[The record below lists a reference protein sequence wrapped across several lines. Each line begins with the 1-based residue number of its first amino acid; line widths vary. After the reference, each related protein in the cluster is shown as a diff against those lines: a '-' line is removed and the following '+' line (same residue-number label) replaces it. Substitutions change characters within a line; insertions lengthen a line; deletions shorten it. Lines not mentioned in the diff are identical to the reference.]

1 MGTKN
6 DPGTYD
12 CFAKAEPDEPM
23 FVLLAR
29 DKHAPTLVWLWA
41 TLRELDQEEPA
52 KVAEARDCMAA
63 MLNYQISKGRKPIG
77 LAQAALAGVLELIRT
92 VNGAIQCAPE
102 VTNPV
107 EMIRRMMAA
116 ATFETEPPSLSPN
129 QKASGG

>member
-6 DPGTYD
+6 DPGRYD
-12 CFAKAEPDEPM
+12 CFANAEPDEPM

-63 MLNYQISKGRKPIG
+63 MLSWQIAHGRKPIG

-92 VNGAIQCAPE
+92 VNGAIQSAPE
-102 VTNPV
+102 VADPV